1 MQLLAKDDIMAAQ
14 GQLAWTIDP
23 LVLLANHRDDS
34 EIQFF
39 LALKP
44 TQAKIFAAAKTK
56 TNIFILG
63 KRSSRLHC
71 SPFKF
76 GSEWIHKTSNRFFY
90 TICRSAE
97 KETVPI

>member
-1 MQLLAKDDIMAAQ
+1 
-14 GQLAWTIDP
+14 
-23 LVLLANHRDDS
+23 VLLANHRDDS

-76 GSEWIHKTSNRFFY
+76 GSE
-90 TICRSAE
+90 
-97 KETVPI
+97 